1 METDD
6 IGGRGKDSHHDQ
18 ISCLSDSHPSAV
30 IACGGGCGLHNLHPF
45 SQENR
50 RLFDRGLAV
59 PVGRGFA
66 SARGQLPDDVPGVV
80 AKIKAVMTAG

>member
-1 METDD
+1 M
-6 IGGRGKDSHHDQ
+6 
-18 ISCLSDSHPSAV
+18 
-30 IACGGGCGLHNLHPF
+30 HNLHPF

-59 PVGRGFA
+59 PVERGFA